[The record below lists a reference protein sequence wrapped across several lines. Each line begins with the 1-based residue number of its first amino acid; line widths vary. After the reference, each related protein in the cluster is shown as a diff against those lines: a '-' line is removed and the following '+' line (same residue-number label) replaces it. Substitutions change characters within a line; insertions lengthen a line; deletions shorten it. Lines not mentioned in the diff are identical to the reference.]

1 MLRIVLLL
9 SLLTVGSGVA
19 LGTGA
24 MVSDFSQKT
33 VEARSASDTKS
44 KILKQAR
51 TKLERH
57 FSKGT
62 YRINL
67 KARWIPSRLL
77 QQSPKQI
84 LAVQVD
90 GTIRKYTN
98 FTVFYTQRNRRK
110 NVQIQLKVEAERK
123 LPVVTDRLRKG
134 GKIEEGQLVY
144 QWVTISQNSQSYITS
159 KEELV
164 GKTLR
169 RTLLSGQP
177 IKKSYISR
185 DLIIRAGDQ
194 VQVFIEREGIQIQV
208 SAEAREN
215 GAKGDRISVYSN
227 ETRKKYEGEVL
238 RPGVIQWKST
248 L

>member
-1 MLRIVLLL
+1 
-9 SLLTVGSGVA
+9 
-19 LGTGA
+19 
-24 MVSDFSQKT
+24 
-33 VEARSASDTKS
+33 
-44 KILKQAR
+44 
-51 TKLERH
+51 
-57 FSKGT
+57 
-62 YRINL
+62 
-67 KARWIPSRLL
+67 
-77 QQSPKQI
+77 

-98 FTVFYTQRNRRK
+98 FTVFYTQHNRRK

-177 IKKSYISR
+177 IKESYISR